1 MSSAKFVK
9 KVPFRMNPLNR
20 SISGYSYASGNPTI
34 NIQFSQN
41 LSRVISAPSVRIC
54 GRMYIT
60 GKTASQ
66 MPSNH
71 FDMPGTVGSNTE
83 TYEQVCYIDDRTG
96 VSSMMQYV
104 QCGDLYGSSYEI
116 IDDYA
121 RGASSINSVTT
132 GYFDMCSNAN
142 MSLSACANND
152 VISREVCSP
161 IEFAIA
167 PQLGYIQSNSM
178 IPLTRGWFFKTNLCA
193 DAMALYG
200 LNADK
205 FTVRLENVY
214 MMGDYFELDKPLGN
228 IDMTYTS
235 RKHRNGT
242 LNSGNE
248 YLNVDLN
255 LAQVQSIYHN
265 FAPKTW
271 KESYSYNSFST
282 CPLLETDAG
291 VDGFKVARIKQY
303 NVNRGA
309 IRFPNSYPVDE
320 TDINKEPNGFQ
331 TLRSRLYLDSIFPYV
346 YNKHCLIS
354 PVSEGLSQ
362 MVEPPA
368 NNLRTQ
374 QSVDYGFNKQWKKD
388 ATTGKWSRTGKY
400 ESASHVFG
408 IGTTFDALFARQ
420 SANFKSASYNYSI
433 QSELNN
439 NPQSIFIYCNAGT
452 ALEKTGSNQV
462 VAIS

>member
-1 MSSAKFVK
+1 
-9 KVPFRMNPLNR
+9 MNPLNR

-161 IEFAIA
+161 IE
-167 PQLGYIQSNSM
+167 L
-178 IPLTRGWFFKTNLCA
+178 PLHLNWVIFNL
-193 DAMALYG
+193 LVVG
-200 LNADK
+200 SSKL
-205 FTVRLENVY
+205 
-214 MMGDYFELDKPLGN
+214 
-228 IDMTYTS
+228 
-235 RKHRNGT
+235 
-242 LNSGNE
+242 
-248 YLNVDLN
+248 
-255 LAQVQSIYHN
+255 IYVLMQ
-265 FAPKTW
+265 W
-271 KESYSYNSFST
+271 L
-282 CPLLETDAG
+282 C
-291 VDGFKVARIKQY
+291 
-303 NVNRGA
+303 
-309 IRFPNSYPVDE
+309 
-320 TDINKEPNGFQ
+320 
-331 TLRSRLYLDSIFPYV
+331 
-346 YNKHCLIS
+346 
-354 PVSEGLSQ
+354 
-362 MVEPPA
+362 MV
-368 NNLRTQ
+368 
-374 QSVDYGFNKQWKKD
+374 
-388 ATTGKWSRTGKY
+388 
-400 ESASHVFG
+400 
-408 IGTTFDALFARQ
+408 
-420 SANFKSASYNYSI
+420 
-433 QSELNN
+433 
-439 NPQSIFIYCNAGT
+439 
-452 ALEKTGSNQV
+452 
-462 VAIS
+462 

>member
-161 IEFAIA
+161 IE
-167 PQLGYIQSNSM
+167 L
-178 IPLTRGWFFKTNLCA
+178 PLHLNWVIFNL
-193 DAMALYG
+193 LVVG
-200 LNADK
+200 SSKL
-205 FTVRLENVY
+205 
-214 MMGDYFELDKPLGN
+214 
-228 IDMTYTS
+228 
-235 RKHRNGT
+235 
-242 LNSGNE
+242 
-248 YLNVDLN
+248 
-255 LAQVQSIYHN
+255 IYVLMQ
-265 FAPKTW
+265 W
-271 KESYSYNSFST
+271 L
-282 CPLLETDAG
+282 C
-291 VDGFKVARIKQY
+291 
-303 NVNRGA
+303 
-309 IRFPNSYPVDE
+309 
-320 TDINKEPNGFQ
+320 
-331 TLRSRLYLDSIFPYV
+331 
-346 YNKHCLIS
+346 
-354 PVSEGLSQ
+354 
-362 MVEPPA
+362 MV
-368 NNLRTQ
+368 
-374 QSVDYGFNKQWKKD
+374 
-388 ATTGKWSRTGKY
+388 
-400 ESASHVFG
+400 
-408 IGTTFDALFARQ
+408 
-420 SANFKSASYNYSI
+420 
-433 QSELNN
+433 
-439 NPQSIFIYCNAGT
+439 
-452 ALEKTGSNQV
+452 
-462 VAIS
+462 